1 MVQGVWWKPF
11 EERLPRKR
19 EVVNIINNNRNC
31 PQNNGWTSHPYYQ
44 GNVGNGFN
52 KFNSNNQPSL
62 KDLVMSQTKINESMN
77 NKLLANDK
85 TLETMDDLCFCCQKS
100 IEFQ

>member
-1 MVQGVWWKPF
+1 VVETIRGTIAPK
-11 EERLPRKR
+11 KGGR
-19 EVVNIINNNRNC
+19 EHHQQQQKLSSKQWMDFTPLLSRN
-31 PQNNGWTSHPYYQ
+31 G
-44 GNVGNGFN
+44 GNGFN

-85 TLETMDDLCFCCQKS
+85 TLETMYDLCFCCQKS
-100 IEFQ
+100 IEF